1 MILIEVIGIGLS
13 FKKVKVKFFLLCLL
27 WVNFFIKIFV
37 LKDVIENIF
46 DSGIFLLV
54 GERG

>member
-1 MILIEVIGIGLS
+1 MIGIGLS

-46 DSGIFLLV
+46 DLGIFLLV
-54 GERG
+54 GERV